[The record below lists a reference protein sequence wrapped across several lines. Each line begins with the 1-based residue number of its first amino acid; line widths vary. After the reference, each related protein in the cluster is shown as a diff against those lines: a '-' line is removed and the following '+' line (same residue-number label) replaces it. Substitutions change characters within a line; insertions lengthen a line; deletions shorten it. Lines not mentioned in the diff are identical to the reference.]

1 MKKGL
6 SLHIGINAVDPTHY
20 SGWSGELAACEF
32 DAESMMEIAQQ
43 CGYEAGSLITAEATR
58 RRVADAIRSAASQLL
73 AGDIFF
79 VSYAGHGGQVP
90 DKNGDEPDSADETW
104 CLYDGMLIDD
114 ELHDLWGKFA
124 SGVRVLVV
132 SDSCHSGT
140 VARAARDGLNMDAAV
155 EQLKAYGIDVPRF
168 RFMPPAEAIR
178 TYRANKTF
186 YDELGRSLPADMPP
200 PAATVRLISG
210 CQDDQLS
217 ADGTFNGLFTAMLRK
232 VWNNGKFDGDYA
244 AFHGEIIR
252 RMPPVQQPNHFVIG
266 PPDPAFD
273 RQRPFAITG

>member
-1 MKKGL
+1 MPQGL
-6 SLHIGINAVDPTHY
+6 SLHIGVNAIDPAHY

-32 DAESMMEIAQQ
+32 DAESMLEIAQQ
-43 CGYEAGSLITAEATR
+43 RGFKAASLITAQATR
-58 RRVADAIRSAASQLL
+58 KSVADAICGAASRLV
-73 AGDIFF
+73 AGDIFV

-90 DKNGDEPDSADETW
+90 DKNGDEPDSTDETW

-114 ELHDLWGKFA
+114 ELHGLWGKFA

-140 VARAARDGLNMDAAV
+140 VTRAAQGGLNLKEAA
-155 EQLKAYGIDVPRF
+155 EQLKAYGIDKPRF
-168 RFMPPAEAIR
+168 RFMPPAEASK
-178 TYRANKTF
+178 TYRANKAF

-200 PAATVRLISG
+200 QAATVRLISG

-217 ADGTFNGLFTAMLRK
+217 SDGTFNGLFTATLVK

-244 AFHGEIIR
+244 AFHSEIIQ
-252 RMPPVQQPNHFVIG
+252 RMPPIQQPNHFVIG
-266 PPDPAFD
+266 PPAAAFD
-273 RQRPFAITG
+273 RQRPFDITG